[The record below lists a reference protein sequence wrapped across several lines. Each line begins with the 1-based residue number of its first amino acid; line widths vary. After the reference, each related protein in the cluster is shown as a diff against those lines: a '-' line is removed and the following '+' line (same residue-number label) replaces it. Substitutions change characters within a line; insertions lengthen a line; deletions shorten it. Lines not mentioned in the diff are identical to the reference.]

1 MVIVVWAAGQID
13 IFILMHLHK
22 LYNVEKLSIMW
33 AEICNFS
40 QIGCKI
46 LNNSFRKG
54 KIQWETAIAQR
65 AWIVTEVWTGLNRCE
80 KVSTGVKR
88 FEQVWTCQNSC
99 EVRFFLN
106 RESHALQILP
116 TLWRS
121 YTLRS
126 GGIALCHAS
135 FSVRCELVFRA
146 TFLQCTSTNRTLL
159 ESSQSAEF
167 KWAISPGYDVK
178 QKSYGFR

>member
-46 LNNSFRKG
+46 FNNSFRKG

-80 KVSTGVKR
+80 NVKRCEWVWTGGNRWEQVGTGVR
-88 FEQVWTCQNSC
+88 SFDQVLTSPNRC
-99 EVRFFLN
+99 EILFFLEG
-106 RESHALQILP
+106 ESHASKIWP
-116 TLWRS
+116 TLWKS
-121 YTLRS
+121 YT
-126 GGIALCHAS
+126 I
-135 FSVRCELVFRA
+135 
-146 TFLQCTSTNRTLL
+146 STL
-159 ESSQSAEF
+159 S
-167 KWAISPGYDVK
+167 KSP
-178 QKSYGFR
+178 